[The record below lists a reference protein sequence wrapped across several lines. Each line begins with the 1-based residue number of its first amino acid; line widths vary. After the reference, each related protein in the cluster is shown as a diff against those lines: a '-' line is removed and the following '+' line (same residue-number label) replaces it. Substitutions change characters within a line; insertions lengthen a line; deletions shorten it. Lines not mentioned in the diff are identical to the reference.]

1 MSEMGPRLAPES
13 DMLGNCPY
21 DSLGLCPR
29 AASVRA
35 RDGDGA
41 DFTNE
46 DALRSLA
53 LYKPQPHR
61 HNQKRQQI

>member
-1 MSEMGPRLAPES
+1 
-13 DMLGNCPY
+13 MLGNCPY